1 MESASV
7 NMDVCMH
14 EKDKKLESRMYFSN
28 YFVINVQTI
37 FINIFLTVLI
47 EGLLYQLITPQP
59 PI

>member
-1 MESASV
+1 M

-14 EKDKKLESRMYFSN
+14 EKVKDNEKLESRMYFSN

-37 FINIFLTVLI
+37 FINIFLTILR

>member
-1 MESASV
+1 
-7 NMDVCMH
+7 MH
-14 EKDKKLESRMYFSN
+14 EKDKDNEKLESRMYFSN

-37 FINIFLTVLI
+37 FINIFLTILR

>member
-1 MESASV
+1 M

-14 EKDKKLESRMYFSN
+14 EKDKDNEKLESRMYFSN